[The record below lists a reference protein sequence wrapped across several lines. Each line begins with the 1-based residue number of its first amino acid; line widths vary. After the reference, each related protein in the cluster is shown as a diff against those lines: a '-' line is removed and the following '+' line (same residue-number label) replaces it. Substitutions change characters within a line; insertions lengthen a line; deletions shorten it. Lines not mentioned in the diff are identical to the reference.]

1 MNIGIYGYKNIYIAD
16 MKRERKLYRYYSIIH
31 QRSRPKIVVRAKTW
45 IERRSRAEV
54 YTQNPKKP
62 SPQTE
67 TDTEISAE
75 K

>member
-54 YTQNPKKP
+54 
-62 SPQTE
+62 
-67 TDTEISAE
+67 
-75 K
+75 